1 MFLKMLVGTLIE
13 NFQPAYTSIEGQM
26 QSFFSVFAVYF
37 PAGIGILAG
46 ANVSGDLKV
55 WLNHSID

>member
-1 MFLKMLVGTLIE
+1 VF
-13 NFQPAYTSIEGQM
+13 SI
-26 QSFFSVFAVYF
+26 YF

-55 WLNHSID
+55 RNWAIFPFMIDRLKL

>member
-1 MFLKMLVGTLIE
+1 M
-13 NFQPAYTSIEGQM
+13 M
-26 QSFFSVFAVYF
+26 QDFFSVFAVYF

-55 WLNHSID
+55 TFFNVMWYTNNRIKCVI